1 MYGKA
6 PSKETIYSL
15 FVSSR
20 VLVVLGE
27 GRGVYDTKEL
37 AFACGLK
44 PTHNFKRRIMQLV
57 AQRLIRMTAAYT
69 EKGRM
74 TAVFTLPEVNPEMA
88 APF

>member
-6 PSKETIYSL
+6 PARQTVYSE

-20 VLVVLGE
+20 VKFLMGQ
-27 GRGVYDTKEL
+27 GREMYDIKEL

-57 AQRLIRMTAAYT
+57 DQDIIRMTAAHT
-69 EKGRM
+69 EKGRL
-74 TAVFTLPEVNPEMA
+74 TAVFHLPEVGFEEKL
-88 APF
+88 PF